1 MQWMTKLDRALGDAI
16 VRAARAGGDE
26 ARRLREI
33 VAGVIR
39 LDPRRM
45 TSYFHV
51 GFAEVLLGLE
61 PSEVMVPPLNEARD
75 RWYAFGKLVAL
86 SREHRDDEA
95 AALASAEVALRMAR
109 DPQIAPDAIPLAVE
123 ALLRADAP
131 VQGVEL
137 AWAWIRP
144 DRPDEV
150 QFFREAVRGA
160 LDRLPMFRRPVA
172 LGSASP
178 PSDDPPRRPSTL
190 DDSEIFLRRLAD
202 KASWQASLGPA
213 LRALV
218 LHGLGRSAAHRGAF
232 EEAQRHHL
240 QAESA
245 FEAEDPLRT
254 TAIAWRALALLG
266 TRAPGELRPGPAVRP
281 EAARARE
288 LLLRAAG
295 PGVTR
300 TSVTGLYALGVLERE
315 EGRHEEADRLFTLAA
330 ARLLDAPPADAGP
343 VEPWV
348 RFQRAQTLLRGRPA
362 TGSEELRAAGA
373 LLRESLEHVHPDPEE
388 LRRVA
393 DALDGLDD
401 DRRRDILVR
410 IALEEVEDVGA
421 LVMLSADLLAA
432 GAVERALTAAERA
445 LILSVRPDHRYQA
458 LRSQLRALCGQ
469 GRNDEALDV
478 YERLREHC
486 LERGL
491 RRELARFVLGEGR
504 ECGLVLPRE
513 RLLVLT
519 QLGRLDPD
527 ALPDAEVPGAAA
539 RRRATLVELV
549 RLYLGSHEDE
559 DLASAEELIHE
570 LRAAEPEAAEELAA
584 RLAAQ
589 STNRG
594 VPVVP
599 PPVPELALHVRYRFG
614 GEPRL
619 VAVGGAERDR
629 ETFERFAARGG
640 ELGYRAQWV
649 PAHYDDPQRTLAEAR
664 AALEGGCRGLL
675 LLHANRRVVRETLIA
690 LAREREVLLRRF
702 DLHGAAGLAIHAR
715 LLLAQLVQRHALTGR
730 G

>member
-1 MQWMTKLDRALGDAI
+1 MLWMTKLDRALSDAI
-16 VRAARAGGDE
+16 VRAARAGGEE

-39 LDPRRM
+39 LDPQRLP
-45 TSYFHV
+45 SYFHV
-51 GFAEVLLGLE
+51 GFAEVLVGLE
-61 PSEVMVPPLNEARD
+61 PSEVMAPPVNEARD

-86 SREHRDDEA
+86 SREHRDEEA
-95 AALASAEVALRMAR
+95 AALASAEVSLRMAR
-109 DPQIAPDAIPLAVE
+109 DPQIAPEAVPLAVE
-123 ALLRADAP
+123 ALLRAEAP
-131 VQGVEL
+131 VQAVEL

-144 DRPDEV
+144 DRPEEV
-150 QFFREAVRGA
+150 EFFRRTVRSA
-160 LDRLPMFRRPVA
+160 LDRLPMFRRPEP
-172 LGSASP
+172 ASP
-178 PSDDPPRRPSTL
+178 APASAEQPSPRPSTL

-202 KASWQASLGPA
+202 KTSWQASLGPA
-213 LRALV
+213 LRALT
-218 LHGLGRSAAHRGAF
+218 LHGLGRAAAGRGAF
-232 EEAQRHHL
+232 EEAARYHL
-240 QAESA
+240 QAENA
-245 FEAEDPLRT
+245 FEPDDPLRS
-254 TAIAWRALALLG
+254 TATAWHALALL
-266 TRAPGELRPGPAVRP
+266 RARTPGDLRPGPAVRP
-281 EAARARE
+281 EAGRARE

-295 PGVTR
+295 PGVPR
-300 TSVTGLYALGVLERE
+300 ASVTGLYALGVLERE

-348 RFQRAQTLLRGRPA
+348 RFQRALTLLRGRPA
-362 TGSEELRAAGA
+362 AGSEDLRAAGT
-373 LLRESLEHVHPDPEE
+373 LLRESLEHVRPDPDE

-401 DRRRDILVR
+401 DRRRDILAR
-410 IALEEVEDVGA
+410 IAVEEVEDVGA
-421 LVMLSADLLAA
+421 LVLLSADLLAA
-432 GAVERALTAAERA
+432 GAPERALTAAERA

-458 LRSQLRALCGQ
+458 LRSQLRALSGQ

-513 RLLVLT
+513 RLLVLA
-519 QLGRLDPD
+519 QIARSDPD
-527 ALPDAEVPGAAA
+527 ALPDAGTPGAAA

-559 DLASAEELIHE
+559 DLASADELIHE
-570 LRAAEPEAAEELAA
+570 LRAEEPEVAEDLAA

-599 PPVPELALHVRYRFG
+599 PPVAELALHVRYRFG
-614 GEPRL
+614 EEPRL

-629 ETFERFAARGG
+629 ETFERFAARGP

-649 PAHYDDPQRTLAEAR
+649 PAYYDDPPRTLAEGR
-664 AALEGGCRGLL
+664 EALEGGCRGLL
-675 LLHANRRVVRETLIA
+675 LLNANRRVVRETLVA
-690 LAREREVLLRRF
+690 VAREREILMRRF
-702 DLHGAAGLAIHAR
+702 DLHGLAGLLVHAR
-715 LLLAQLVQRHALTGR
+715 LLLAQLVQRHALTGK